1 MSAPAAAPAP
11 APCFQFAQLGACSYG
26 ERCRFAH
33 GDGGGSNG
41 CTEALPLRAAPA
53 SAPRAAWSARA
64 AASAKVVLFVAG
76 LPACARGPGVRRAL
90 RQAFSPFAPSALR
103 LGMTHA
109 ALTRG
114 WGHVTMPDRASAEAA
129 VAALDGAQL
138 PLPAEEAGCGDPGA
152 QGSCT
157 LHVAEVTGKQD
168 SLFPYATRAQRL
180 ALQLDAVALQCCA
193 DAAFGERSVAL
204 LSAFMRLAA
213 RPGVC
218 SDAAAPRTW
227 RVTDGCACAGGSAF
241 AFARCADV
249 EAVTAVEIDAARAA
263 ALAHNAAVLGL
274 RARIEALCGDYV
286 QLAPQLP
293 ESDVLFLDPPWGGA
307 GYSKADIAADA
318 LGLSDVPLGA
328 LAAAAAARGAAAVAL
343 ATPRNFDDT
352 QLARAATRRAPGASR
367 HADRP
372 LPFRAEFGA
381 RRLVLLL
388 YPPAASSGA
397 AQAQRFAF
405 PTCLLDSLVAAA
417 VAWNATFG
425 AEHHVRF
432 FDWEKDGWVPLSRWH
447 GAKPV
452 APDEADARVDD
463 PPLECR

>member
-1 MSAPAAAPAP
+1 MSAPAAAQAP
-11 APCFQFAQLGACSYG
+11 APCFQFAQLGTCAYG

-33 GDGGGSNG
+33 GDGGGGNG
-41 CTEALPLRAAPA
+41 CANAPSLRAAPA
-53 SAPRAAWSARA
+53 SASAPRAAGSSR

-90 RQAFSPFAPSALR
+90 RQAFAPFRPATLR

-114 WGHVTMPDRASAEAA
+114 WGHVTMTDRASAEAA
-129 VAALDGAQL
+129 VAALDGAHL
-138 PLPAEEAGCGDPGA
+138 SFGGVGNGEDALVF
-152 QGSCT
+152 T

-193 DAAFGERSVAL
+193 DAAFGERSAAL
-204 LSAFMRLAA
+204 LSALMRLAT
-213 RPGVC
+213 RPGAR
-218 SDAAAPRTW
+218 SAAGDAAAAHTW

-249 EAVTAVEIDAARAA
+249 TAVTAVEFDAARAT

-274 RARIEALCGDYV
+274 SARVETVCGDYV

-293 ESDVLFLDPPWGGA
+293 PCDVLFMDPPWGGA

-328 LAAAAAARGAAAVAL
+328 LAAAAAARGTAAVAL
-343 ATPRNFDDT
+343 ATPRNYDDT
-352 QLARAATRRAPGASR
+352 ELARTATRRAPGATR

-388 YPPAASSGA
+388 YPPASSA
-397 AQAQRFAF
+397 DTAKTQRFAF
-405 PTCLLDSLVAAA
+405 PTALLDNLVAAA
-417 VAWNATFG
+417 VAWNASFG

-432 FDWEKDGWVPLSRWH
+432 FDWEKDAWVPLSRWH

-452 APDEADARVDD
+452 APDAADARTHGAA
-463 PPLECR
+463 L

>member
-1 MSAPAAAPAP
+1 MSAPAAPPAP
-11 APCFQFAQLGACSYG
+11 APCFQFAQLGTCTYG

-33 GDGGGSNG
+33 GNGSA
-41 CTEALPLRAAPA
+41 EAPSLHAAPA
-53 SAPRAAWSARA
+53 SASASRAAGSSRA

-90 RQAFSPFAPSALR
+90 RQAFAPFRPTTLR

-114 WGHVTMPDRASAEAA
+114 WGHVTMPDRAAAEAA
-129 VAALDGAQL
+129 VAALDGAPL
-138 PLPAEEAGCGDPGA
+138 PLAGVDALARLGMF
-152 QGSCT
+152 T

-168 SLFPYATRAQRL
+168 TLFPYATRVQRL
-180 ALQLDAVALQCCA
+180 ALRLDAVALQCCA
-193 DAAFGERSVAL
+193 DAVFGERSAAL
-204 LSAFMRLAA
+204 LSAFMRLAT
-213 RPGVC
+213 RP
-218 SDAAAPRTW
+218 DAAATHTW

-241 AFARCADV
+241 AFARCSDV
-249 EAVTAVEIDAARAA
+249 ASVTAVELDAERAA

-274 RARIEALCGDYV
+274 SKRVEAVCGDYV
-286 QLAPQLP
+286 QLAPQLAP
-293 ESDVLFLDPPWGGA
+293 CDVLFMDPPWGGS

-328 LAAAAAARGAAAVAL
+328 LSAAAAARGTAAVAL
-343 ATPRNFDDT
+343 ATPRNYDDT
-352 QLARAATRRAPGASR
+352 ELARAATRRAPSATR

-381 RRLVLLL
+381 RRLVVLL
-388 YPPAASSGA
+388 YPLAASA
-397 AQAQRFAF
+397 DVVPAQRFAF
-405 PTCLLDSLVAAA
+405 PTALLDSLAAAA

-452 APDEADARVDD
+452 APDAADAADA
-463 PPLECR
+463 